1 MTKGLASLYIY
12 QRDKT
17 GRFGTKM
24 LLGSYSARF
33 DSSGRIKIPQRF
45 RTFIEEKYGKE
56 VFITSLTDES
66 VQIYPM
72 EVWAKLTNVT
82 THNVLQFK
90 PDVRWFK
97 LRVSRKGTP
106 YEIDSKGR
114 VLISQALRERTNL
127 DEEVELIGLDDH
139 IEVWNRDIL
148 DDKLDKNPLTDKDF
162 EQISKL
168 GRKEGEE

>member
-1 MTKGLASLYIY
+1 
-12 QRDKT
+12 
-17 GRFGTKM
+17 
-24 LLGSYSARF
+24 
-33 DSSGRIKIPQRF
+33 
-45 RTFIEEKYGKE
+45 
-56 VFITSLTDES
+56 
-66 VQIYPM
+66 
-72 EVWAKLTNVT
+72 
-82 THNVLQFK
+82 
-90 PDVRWFK
+90 VRWFK